1 LLSYRYFFGWWSGLS
16 MHIVVTTGTR
26 VSPMVVDY
34 CLKFYRIT
42 RSSHAENL
50 AAVAEASAGD
60 TEVNIPQPS
69 D

>member
-1 LLSYRYFFGWWSGLS
+1 